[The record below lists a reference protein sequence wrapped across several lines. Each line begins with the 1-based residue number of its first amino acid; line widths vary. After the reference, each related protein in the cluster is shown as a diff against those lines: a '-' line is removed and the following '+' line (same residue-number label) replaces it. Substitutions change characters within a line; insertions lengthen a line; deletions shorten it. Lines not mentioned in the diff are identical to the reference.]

1 MLTKFCFSELEI
13 NFFESSIYQFKYL
26 RLFCKKNIFT
36 KIMKT
41 FTVFCFIALVSCQSS
56 DKTHDSKCT

>member
-1 MLTKFCFSELEI
+1 MLTKFCFFELEM
-13 NFFESSIYQFKYL
+13 NSFESSIYQFKYL
-26 RLFCKKNIFT
+26 RLFFKKNIFT